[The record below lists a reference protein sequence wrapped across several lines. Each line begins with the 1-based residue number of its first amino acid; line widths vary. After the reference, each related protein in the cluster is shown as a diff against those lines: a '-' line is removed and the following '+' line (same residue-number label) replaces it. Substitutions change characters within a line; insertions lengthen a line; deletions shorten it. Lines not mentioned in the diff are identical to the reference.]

1 VDLSIISVNYNSLD
15 YLRPCIAGIYQWTR
29 GISFEIIVVDN
40 GSPKGD
46 VDQLKAEF
54 PDIKIVKSCKNLGFA
69 GANNLGFKHS
79 CGDWVLFLNPD
90 TKLTSPALNVMLD
103 RARTMA
109 DLGLAGCR
117 LLNADGSVQTSSIM
131 NFPRIL
137 NSIVQIERLRLRWP
151 RLLGI
156 GPLFSENPAP
166 IRVEAV
172 SGACML
178 TKSDV
183 FEQISM
189 FSEDYFM
196 YSEDVDLCY
205 KADRAGLKNY
215 YLGQASMI
223 HYGGTSSDG
232 ERQTSMKTR
241 AELLF
246 CEKNYGRS
254 YTRAFRAALAL
265 NAVARL
271 MTIAI
276 MSCFG
281 SKLSIR
287 YRLESARARWTCIL
301 KTLLAREHL
310 IVSSPSNS
318 AGYSAT
324 SA

>member
-1 VDLSIISVNYNSLD
+1 MDLSIISVNYNSLD
-15 YLRPCIAGIYQWTR
+15 YLRPCIASIYQCTR

-40 GSPKGD
+40 ASPKGD
-46 VDQLKAEF
+46 VDQLKQEF

-79 CGDWVLFLNPD
+79 SGDWILFLNPD

-103 RARTMA
+103 RARTLA
-109 DLGLAGCR
+109 DLGIGGCR

-131 NFPRIL
+131 KFPRIL
-137 NSIVQIERLRLRWP
+137 NSIFLVEKFRLRWP
-151 RLLGI
+151 RLWGI
-156 GPLFSENPAP
+156 GPLFSRNPAAVH
-166 IRVEAV
+166 VEAV

-196 YSEDVDLCY
+196 YSEDLDLCY

-215 YLGQASMI
+215 YIGQASMI
-223 HYGGTSSDG
+223 HYGGTSSDS
-232 ERQTSMKTR
+232 ERQTSMKTK
-241 AELLF
+241 AEMLF

-254 YTRAFRAALAL
+254 YTMAFRLALAL

-271 MTIAI
+271 TTIVI
-276 MSCFG
+276 MGCFG
-281 SKLSIR
+281 SKLSSR
-287 YRLESARARWTCIL
+287 YGLESARARWTCII
-301 KTLLAREHL
+301 KTLLAREHVM
-310 IVSSPSNS
+310 VSSASNS